1 MSLTNM
7 QYDEIIRSYNRIQL
21 ENKRLQNE
29 RIATVYSQIP
39 RIKEINDEISSLSLA
54 TTRAMLLSN
63 NSPEDSNKPIEEF
76 KKRLTLLKEERIKL
90 LIENGYKPDYLD
102 MHYHCNDCKDT
113 GYIDNKK
120 CHCFKKAEIEILYN
134 QSNIREILKSENFD
148 NFKLDYFND
157 SDIDSVTGKSPK
169 DNMNNVLNIC
179 HNFVDNFSSPD
190 RKYNNLLF
198 FGKTGVGKTYL
209 TNCIAREL
217 LDQSIS
223 VIYLS
228 AIGLFDILSS
238 AGFDKSDIDAKN
250 KSQQITDCDLLII
263 DDLGTELSNSFTNS
277 ALFNKI
283 NERLINKKSTIIST
297 NLGLP
302 ELMERYSE
310 RLTSRLAKEYTFM
323 KIYGDDL
330 RHNHKVK
337 SSNWEILP
345 FF

>member
-29 RIATVYSQIP
+29 RIATIYSQIP
-39 RIKEINDEISSLSLA
+39 RIREINDEISSLSLA
-54 TTRAMLLSN
+54 TTKAMLLN
-63 NSPEDSNKPIEEF
+63 DNSSEEGIKNPIDDF
-76 KKRLTLLKEERIKL
+76 RTKLQKLKKEKENLLSA
-90 LIENGYKPDYLD
+90 NGFNSDYLEV
-102 MHYHCNDCKDT
+102 HYHCNDCKDT

-134 QSNIREILKSENFD
+134 QSNIREILKKENFD
-148 NFKLDYFND
+148 NFNLNCFND
-157 SDIDSVTGKSPK
+157 NDIDSVTGKSPK
-169 DNMNNVLNIC
+169 ENMNNVLSIC
-179 HNFVDNFSSPD
+179 HNFVDNFSKD
-190 RKYNNLLF
+190 NRKYSNLLF

-217 LDQSIS
+217 LNKSIS

-238 AGFDKSDIDAKN
+238 AGFDKSDIDARN

-283 NERLINKKSTIIST
+283 NERLLNKKSTIIST

-330 RHNHKVK
+330 RHNRKN
-337 SSNWEILP
+337 SD
-345 FF
+345 